1 MYRSY
6 KIYKFLTAL
15 CPLAYSPLPTHLSF
29 IKYALRSPSWPFLFD
44 TRINVSLCLLSPTPP
59 PKSFIQTIQVE
70 KKTRKAAWRG
80 VKCIPCDYEEPSWD
94 PQFPQESWVLL
105 WYPKAQYLVVGGRQ
119 IPGDWWP
126 SSLNQ
131 MVNFR
136 LRETPCLKKL
146 SRTALGKGIF
156 FFSFFFLSWLR
167 THKILKQYLQKHLSK
182 NHNRECRVA
191 GEFATR

>member
-1 MYRSY
+1 MPCALLPGPFSLTQESMSRSV
-6 KIYKFLTAL
+6 
-15 CPLAYSPLPTHLSF
+15 SF
-29 IKYALRSPSWPFLFD
+29 
-44 TRINVSLCLLSPTPP
+44 PP
-59 PKSFIQTIQVE
+59 PHPQNLLFKQFKW
-70 KKTRKAAWRG
+70 KKKIRKAAWRG

-156 FFSFFFLSWLR
+156 FFFFFFFLSWLR